1 MLGVI
6 DPTLTHQEIIG
17 VSPALKAVLEQA
29 KKAAMS
35 DAPVLLLGE
44 PGSGKESVARAIHR
58 ISPRR
63 HESFIKFNG
72 SLIPAERTQ
81 SSLFRH
87 DQGILTCTPGPQA
100 GRLEEAS
107 EGTLFLDEVADFPLG
122 LQPKLL
128 HELRKRKLKSVNNN
142 HPIDVTVRVIAASTY
157 PLGRW
162 VTERRFHSDL
172 YNFVKKVSI
181 QVPSLRQ
188 RREDIPLLAR
198 YFVQM
203 FAQRMKKRIETI
215 PAQTMDTLMSCSW
228 PGNVRELENFIER
241 AVIFTAGPK
250 LQVPP
255 SDLVPDLKASSE

>member
-1 MLGVI
+1 MLGMI

-17 VSPALKAVLEQA
+17 VSSALKAVLEEA

-35 DAPVLLLGE
+35 DAPVLLLGA
-44 PGSGKESVARAIHR
+44 PGSGKESIARAIHR
-58 ISPRR
+58 MSPRR
-63 HESFIKFNG
+63 HESFIKVNC
-72 SLIPAERTQ
+72 SLIPAERFET
-81 SSLFRH
+81 SLFRH

-107 EGTLFLDEVADFPLG
+107 KGTLFLDEVADFPLG
-122 LQPKLL
+122 LQRKLL
-128 HELRKRKLKSVNNN
+128 HELRERKLKSVNSNRT
-142 HPIDVTVRVIAASTY
+142 IDVTVRVIAATTY
-157 PLGRW
+157 PLGSR
-162 VTERRFHSDL
+162 VTERRFRSDL
-172 YNFVKKVSI
+172 YDVLKKVSI

-203 FAQRMKKRIETI
+203 FAQRMKKRIEAI
-215 PAQTMDTLMSCSW
+215 PAHTMNTLMSCSW

-241 AVIFTAGPK
+241 AVIFTAGPR
-250 LQVPP
+250 LQLPP